1 MPVLGGERGSVQNPI
16 IKYAQDIGWEYINPD
31 TALKLRNG
39 VQFFLLKEVFC
50 NQLIKLN
57 PKFMDDRKVKDLIK
71 NIYRIPLN
79 IGGNFEFWEYIKGLK
94 TIFHSEENRERN
106 IKFVDTENIGN
117 NTFHVTDE
125 LKFSNGMNTIRLDVV
140 FFINGIPLL
149 CTETK
154 AAHKVNGMMVALHQ
168 IRRYHSQCPELIVIL
183 QVYTL
188 THLIKFYYSGTWN
201 TSKRFVFNWKEETSG
216 NYEQIIKTFF
226 DKNRIIKVLTEYI
239 LFTREDDELKKIIL
253 RPHQMRAV
261 NKIVNRAEDK
271 EKRLGLIWHTQGSG
285 KTYTMI
291 VAAQQIIKN
300 PIFENPTVIMLVD
313 RNELESQLFGNL
325 SAVGIETVE
334 VTRSKRNLRELLSN
348 DRRGLIVTMIHKFDK
363 MPEKINTRDNLF
375 ILVDEAHRTTGGKL
389 GNYLMGALPNAN
401 YIGFTGTPIDKTA
414 YGKGTFITF
423 GKDDPP
429 HGYLDKY
436 NIAES
441 IEDGT
446 TVTLHYTHAPNEL
459 LVNREIL
466 EKEFLDLSD
475 LEGVSEINELNK
487 VLERAVN
494 LRNMLKND
502 KRVEDVAKYIKKH
515 YEESVEPLGY
525 KAFLV
530 AVDRE
535 ACALYKEELDKHF
548 PSHYTEVV
556 FSPDYQDIEL
566 KKYHLSTE
574 EEKRIRKDFRK
585 PEKYPKILIVTSKL
599 LTGFDAP
606 ILYCMYLDKPM
617 RDHVLLQAIA
627 RVNRPY
633 QDESGRVKPA
643 GLIVDFVGI
652 FKNLEKALAF
662 DTQDIKGIVHDVE
675 ELKGRFAELMEEA
688 RKVYLILIEG
698 KVQDKAVEAVL
709 EHFKNE
715 EERQKFFVFFKELQD
730 IYDIISP
737 DAFLRSYL
745 EDFDTLL
752 RIYKITKEAYEHTID
767 IDREFSKK
775 VAKLVQKHTVGGKI
789 KPSLEIYEINEDLLK
804 KIEESNVSDTEKIFN
819 TLKSIDRKV
828 KDDALQAPYLISIG
842 EKAERIAK
850 QFKEQQSSTE
860 ESLNE
865 LKKIIQEIN
874 EARKEQLE
882 KKMPMDIFSI
892 FWLFKMEG
900 FENAEEM
907 ANKMQGTIEENPHWK
922 KSESGVREIKQ
933 KLIKVI
939 LDSGEKDVKKVTE
952 ITNKIVKIIKEE
964 KSK

>member
-1 MPVLGGERGSVQNPI
+1 MSTLGAERGSVQNPI
-16 IKYAQDIGWEYINPD
+16 IKYAIEIGWEYIKPENM
-31 TALKLRNG
+31 LKYRDSE
-39 VQFFLLKEVFC
+39 QFFLLKEIFI
-50 NQLIKLN
+50 NQINKLN
-57 PKFMDDRKVKDLIK
+57 PGFMDKQKIEDLTKRIQRIQA
-71 NIYRIPLN
+71 NII
-79 IGGNFEFWEYIKGLK
+79 GNFEFWEYIKGLK
-94 TIFHSEENRERN
+94 TVYIPEENRERN
-106 IKFVDTENIGN
+106 VRLIDIENIDN
-117 NTFHVTDE
+117 NVFHVTDE
-125 LKFSNGMNTIRLDVV
+125 LKFSNGINSIRPDVV
-140 FFINGIPLL
+140 FFINGIPLI

-168 IRRYHSQCPELIVIL
+168 IRRYHSQCPELLVIL

-201 TSKRFVFNWKEETSG
+201 TSKRFVFNWKEEVSG
-216 NYEQIIKTFF
+216 NYEQLIKAFF
-226 DKNRIIKVLTEYI
+226 DKERVIKILTEYI

-253 RPHQMRAV
+253 RPHQIRAV
-261 NKIVNRAEDK
+261 DKIVQRAEDID
-271 EKRLGLIWHTQGSG
+271 KRLGLIWHTQGSG

-291 VAAQQIIKN
+291 VAAQRIIKN

-325 SAVGIETVE
+325 SAVGIEAIE
-334 VTRSKRNLRELLSN
+334 VATSKRNIRALLSN
-348 DRRGLIVTMIHKFDK
+348 DRRGLIITIIHKFDK
-363 MPEKINTRDNLF
+363 MPEKINTRKNIF
-375 ILVDEAHRTTGGKL
+375 ILIDEAHRTTGGKL

-414 YGKGTFITF
+414 YGKGTFMTF

-441 IEDGT
+441 IADGT
-446 TVTLHYTHAPNEL
+446 TVQLHYTHAPNEL
-459 LVNREIL
+459 LVNKEIL
-466 EKEFLDLSD
+466 EREFLDLAD
-475 LEGVSEINELNK
+475 LEGVSEIKELNK
-487 VLERAVN
+487 VLEKAVN
-494 LRNMLKND
+494 LRNMLKNK
-502 KRVEDVAKYIKKH
+502 KRIKDVAKNVKKH
-515 YEESVEPLGY
+515 YEEFVEPLGY

-535 ACALYKEELDKHF
+535 ACALYKEELDKLF
-548 PSHYTEVV
+548 PSNYTQVV

-566 KKYHLSTE
+566 KKYHLSAE
-574 EEKRIRKDFRK
+574 EEKRIRKDFRN
-585 PEKYPKILIVTSKL
+585 PEKDPKILIVTSKL

-633 QDESGRVKPA
+633 QDDSGRKKPS
-643 GLIVDFVGI
+643 GLIYDFVGI

-662 DTQDIKGIVHDVE
+662 NTQDIEGVVNDVE
-675 ELKGRFAELMEEA
+675 KLKERFAELMEEA
-688 RKVYLILIEG
+688 RKSYLKLIEG
-698 KVQDKAVEAVL
+698 KIQDKAVEAVL
-709 EHFKNE
+709 EHFKDE
-715 EERQKFFVFFKELQD
+715 EKREQFFEFFKELQD

-737 DAFLRSYL
+737 DAFLRPYL

-752 RIYKITKEAYEHTID
+752 RMYKITKEAYEHTID

-775 VAKLVQKHTVGGKI
+775 VAKLVQEHTTSDKI

-804 KIEESNVSDTEKIFN
+804 KIEESQASDTEKVFN

-828 KDDALQAPYLISIG
+828 KDEGLQAPYLISIG

-850 QFKEQQSSTE
+850 LFKEHQSSTE
-860 ESLNE
+860 DTLNE
-865 LKKIIQEIN
+865 LKKIIEEIN
-874 EARKEQLE
+874 RAHKEQLE

-900 FENAEEM
+900 FEIAEEM
-907 ANKMQGTIEENPHWK
+907 ANEMQDVIKENPHWK

-939 LDSGEKDVKKVTE
+939 LESGEKDIKKVTE
-952 ITNKIVKIIKEE
+952 ITNKIVKILQEE
-964 KSK
+964 KA

>member
-1 MPVLGGERGSVQNPI
+1 MELKIITLGGERGSIQNPI
-16 IKYAQDIGWEYINPD
+16 IKYAKEIGWGYIKPED
-31 TALKLRNG
+31 ALKYRESDQL
-39 VQFFLLKEVFC
+39 FLLKEIFI

-57 PKFMDDRKVKDLIK
+57 PGFMDKQKIEDLTKKIQRIQA
-71 NIYRIPLN
+71 NIS
-79 IGGNFEFWEYIKGLK
+79 GNFEFWEYIKGLK
-94 TIFHSEENRERN
+94 TIYHPEENRERN
-106 IKFVDTENIGN
+106 VRLIDIENIDN
-117 NTFHVTDE
+117 NVFHVTDE
-125 LKFSNGMNTIRLDVV
+125 LKFSNGINSIRPDVV
-140 FFINGIPLL
+140 FFINGIPLI

-168 IRRYHSQCPELIVIL
+168 IRRYHSQCPELLVIL

-201 TSKRFVFNWKEETSG
+201 TSKRFVFNWKEEVSG
-216 NYEQIIKTFF
+216 NYEQLIKAFF
-226 DKNRIIKVLTEYI
+226 DKERVIKILTEYI

-253 RPHQMRAV
+253 RPHQIRAV
-261 NKIVNRAEDK
+261 DKIVQRAEDID
-271 EKRLGLIWHTQGSG
+271 KRLGLIWHTQGSG

-291 VAAQQIIKN
+291 VAAQRIIKN

-325 SAVGIETVE
+325 SAVGIEAIE
-334 VTRSKRNLRELLSN
+334 IAISKRNLRDLLSN

-363 MPEKINTRDNLF
+363 MPEKINTRKNIF

-389 GNYLMGALPNAN
+389 GNYLMGAIPNAN

-414 YGKGTFITF
+414 YGKGTFMTF

-441 IEDGT
+441 IADGT
-446 TVTLHYTHAPNEL
+446 TVQLHYTHAPNEL
-459 LVNREIL
+459 LVNKEIL
-466 EKEFLDLSD
+466 EREFLDLAD
-475 LEGVSEINELNK
+475 LEGVSEIKELNK
-487 VLERAVN
+487 VLEKAVN
-494 LRNMLKND
+494 LRNMLKNK
-502 KRVEDVAKYIKKH
+502 KRIKDVAKNVKKH
-515 YEESVEPLGY
+515 YEEFVEPLGY

-535 ACALYKEELDKHF
+535 ACALYKEELDKIF
-548 PSHYTEVV
+548 PSNYTQVV

-566 KKYHLSTE
+566 KKYHLSAE
-574 EEKRIRKDFRK
+574 EEKRIRKDFRN
-585 PEKYPKILIVTSKL
+585 PEKDPKILIVTSKL

-633 QDESGRVKPA
+633 QDDSGRKKPS
-643 GLIVDFVGI
+643 GLIYDFVGI

-662 DTQDIKGIVHDVE
+662 NTQDIEGIVNDVE
-675 ELKGRFAELMEEA
+675 KLKERFAELMEEA
-688 RKVYLILIEG
+688 RKSYLKLIEG
-698 KVQDKAVEAVL
+698 KIQDKAVEAVL
-709 EHFKNE
+709 EHFKDE
-715 EERQKFFVFFKELQD
+715 EKREQFFEFFKELQD

-737 DAFLRSYL
+737 DAFLRPYL

-752 RIYKITKEAYEHTID
+752 RMYKITKEAYEHTID

-775 VAKLVQKHTVGGKI
+775 VAKLVQEHTTSDKI
-789 KPSLEIYEINEDLLK
+789 KSSLEIYEINEDLLK
-804 KIEESNVSDTEKIFN
+804 KIEESQASGTEKVFN

-828 KDDALQAPYLISIG
+828 KDEGHYLISIG

-850 QFKEQQSSTE
+850 LFKEHQSSTE
-860 ESLNE
+860 DTLNE
-865 LKKIIQEIN
+865 LKKIIEEIN
-874 EARKEQLE
+874 RAHKEQLE

-892 FWLFKMEG
+892 FWLFKVEG
-900 FENAEEM
+900 FEIAEEM
-907 ANKMQGTIEENPHWK
+907 ANEMQDVIKENPHWK

-939 LDSGEKDVKKVTE
+939 LESGEKDIKKVTE
-952 ITNKIVKIIKEE
+952 ITNKIVKILQEE
-964 KSK
+964 KA